1 MRVRVVALGTDVSPH
16 FYRIRLGISFKL
28 IVSVEGTLQDED
40 VLESLLPMYRLPAR
54 ASNGEE
60 CLGLAQ
66 EWLHGCLKWHGSMC
80 PPDQT
85 VELPTRVI
93 DVGLPSSSSPPKV
106 IEPGGKQGKYLALS
120 YCWGTAPFYNLTVD
134 TMMEAMTSIPLSRL
148 PATVRDAI
156 SLTRQLRIR
165 YLWVD
170 SLCIIQGQCSAARR
184 DWEKESVKMATV
196 YGSAFLTIAAT
207 CSDSAHTGFFLKRP
221 PFLKMQAMMRV
232 RTSNPMNVILVLK
245 LPWAYAHGSKG
256 NDGPLARR
264 GWAFQEKTLSPRT
277 LFYGREGMSWKC
289 QCTIHE
295 EVLCTQVEIGAN
307 SVGPKAMYAS
317 WPEHVTE
324 YSARRL
330 TVISD
335 RLRAI
340 EGIAQSIRTEV
351 NVEYLSG
358 IWKDQLLPQL
368 MWKHIEAGRS
378 GFRIS
383 YDDHDCSFP
392 SWSWASVSGA
402 VKFLPLIPDN
412 PPVIHGASPM
422 FIYLSAPVEEVGAI
436 LHLSSASYGIFE
448 PEFGLPVE
456 LRTHIDDVEAI
467 PLSHIASF
475 HPEVINRIINV
486 AFMYLDSDKG
496 LVLLKY
502 KSTAPEQKVDAP
514 AVMRKQ
520 FLEHHTPRLIH
531 KWPWISSKQ
540 NASPTPKACPE
551 VLPWVT
557 YQRIGIFENMSSN
570 RPNVK
575 RSKVILI

>member
-1 MRVRVVALGTDVSPH
+1 MRVRVVALGIGVSPH
-16 FYRIRLGISFKL
+16 SYRTRFKL
-28 IVSVEGTLQDED
+28 ILSIEGTLQDED

-54 ASNGEE
+54 DSNGEE

-80 PPDQT
+80 PPNQT

-93 DVGLPSSSSPPKV
+93 DVGLPSSFSLPKV

-156 SLTRQLRIR
+156 TLTRQLRIR

-170 SLCIIQGQCSAARR
+170 SLCIIQGQCPAARR

-221 PFLKMQAMMRV
+221 PFIKRQAMMRV

-295 EVLCTQVEIGAN
+295 EVLCTQVEIGVN
-307 SVGPKAMYAS
+307 SVGPKAMYAA
-317 WPEHVTE
+317 WPDHVTE
-324 YSARRL
+324 FSARSL

-368 MWKHIEAGRS
+368 MWKHIEPRRS

-402 VKFLPLIPDN
+402 VKFLPRQPTAILDN
-412 PPVIHGASPM
+412 PPVIHGASPI

-436 LHLSSASYGIFE
+436 LHVSSASYGIFE
-448 PEFGLPVE
+448 PEFGLPME

-475 HPEVINRIINV
+475 HPEVANRIINV
-486 AFMYLDSDKG
+486 AFMYLDNDKG
-496 LVLLKY
+496 LILLKY
-502 KSTAPEQKVDAP
+502 KSTAPEQKVGAP
-514 AVMRKQ
+514 AVMR
-520 FLEHHTPRLIH
+520 EHHTSHLMH

-540 NASPTPKACPE
+540 TPKACPE

-570 RPNVK
+570 RPNAK